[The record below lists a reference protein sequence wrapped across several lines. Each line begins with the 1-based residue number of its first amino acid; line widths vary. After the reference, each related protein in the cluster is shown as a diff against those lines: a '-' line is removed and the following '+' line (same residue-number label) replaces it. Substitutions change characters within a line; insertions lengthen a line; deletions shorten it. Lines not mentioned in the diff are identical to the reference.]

1 MSLCFN
7 PNCPQPHNPE
17 AHRFCQGCGARLRLG
32 DRYEAGQRLGTGEN
46 SQTFLGRDRRTLVK
60 PHCLIKRFT
69 PSGATALARSAERDR
84 FRQTVTRLD
93 RVSHHP
99 QLPNLLGYFEQGDD
113 QFLVQDYVVG
123 ERLDQRLQAW
133 GPLDGTAARQLLT
146 QGLHLLH
153 HLHSHQV
160 IHRDIK
166 PANLLIPP
174 QDSRWWLVDLGA
186 AKPLTATQL
195 APPGTLIGSAEYAAP
210 EQLRGE
216 ATYGSDL
223 YSLGVVCL
231 HSLTGLKPFDLFD
244 GVHGCWR
251 WRSLVPDLA
260 PALAE
265 VLDAMVQPTLADRLP
280 SAAVALQTLN
290 ASVSGP
296 PPTTATAV
304 APPPE
309 PPIWQAAVTLTIDTP
324 LLAATRGGDRLWLL
338 TTAGDLYHQS
348 LGNGRETVP
357 IRSHIPD
364 RGSAIAAHPTQ
375 SVLALGTRT
384 GDIWLTTAPV
394 PTADWQGPLQKHQG
408 AIAHLAFYGDD
419 QLLTLDTQGGVGCWH
434 WPSGTCRH
442 HWQMAHRVT
451 ALAVDEAGPQMAF
464 GDDQGAVQIWA
475 GGGDSPAARP
485 YRLRTLSGH
494 RGAVSALA
502 WVDQGETLI
511 SAAWDMGLWWRRA
524 ATGGQLQQVTAAG
537 FHLPV
542 RSLLPIAPN
551 RLITGS
557 QAGQLQG
564 WQVGRI
570 RSIVGDVSLT
580 AIATTSPSTSPII
593 ALLPDPKDPATWLSV
608 SQEGTLVHGAW
619 L

>member
-296 PPTTATAV
+296 PPTTATAGS
-304 APPPE
+304 P
-309 PPIWQAAVTLTIDTP
+309 AA
-324 LLAATRGGDRLWLL
+324 
-338 TTAGDLYHQS
+338 
-348 LGNGRETVP
+348 
-357 IRSHIPD
+357 
-364 RGSAIAAHPTQ
+364 
-375 SVLALGTRT
+375 GT
-384 GDIWLTTAPV
+384 
-394 PTADWQGPLQKHQG
+394 
-408 AIAHLAFYGDD
+408 AHLASRCYADHRHATAGRDS
-419 QLLTLDTQGGVGCWH
+419 GGRSPLAADHRRGSVPPVPRE
-434 WPSGTCRH
+434 WP
-442 HWQMAHRVT
+442 
-451 ALAVDEAGPQMAF
+451 
-464 GDDQGAVQIWA
+464 
-475 GGGDSPAARP
+475 
-485 YRLRTLSGH
+485 
-494 RGAVSALA
+494 
-502 WVDQGETLI
+502 
-511 SAAWDMGLWWRRA
+511 
-524 ATGGQLQQVTAAG
+524 
-537 FHLPV
+537 
-542 RSLLPIAPN
+542 
-551 RLITGS
+551 
-557 QAGQLQG
+557 
-564 WQVGRI
+564 
-570 RSIVGDVSLT
+570 
-580 AIATTSPSTSPII
+580 
-593 ALLPDPKDPATWLSV
+593 
-608 SQEGTLVHGAW
+608 
-619 L
+619 